1 MKKLLLLLMSIV
13 MIFSL
18 SGCGSSEKVISI
30 YGVVSKS
37 EIKEMKYEYDKSL
50 NISKLANA
58 LSFWSGA
65 NFYLK
70 LVNQVKM
77 FYMLIF

>member
-13 MIFSL
+13 MIFTL
-18 SGCGSSEKVISI
+18 SGCESSEKVISI
-30 YGVVSKS
+30 YGVVSKN
-37 EIKEMKYEYDKSL
+37 EIKEMKYEYDKNL

-65 NFYLK
+65 IPAVSLRT
-70 LVNQVKM
+70 Q
-77 FYMLIF
+77 